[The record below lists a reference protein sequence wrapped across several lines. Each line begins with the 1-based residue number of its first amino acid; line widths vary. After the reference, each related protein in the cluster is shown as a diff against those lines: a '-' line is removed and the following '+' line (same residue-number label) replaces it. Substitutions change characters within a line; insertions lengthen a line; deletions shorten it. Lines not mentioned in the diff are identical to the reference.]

1 MADGEVKIET
11 KLDTSGLDKGLKD
24 MKNKLDEAGK
34 ILDAGAKTG
43 KGFADNLKGISSGAV
58 ASAGAVADVAEAVKK
73 TVDALNDCEAAYKVQ
88 RNAEIAL
95 QQAAKNNPYLNDKS
109 VYNLRNFASDMSA
122 VTGVAVAVKKTV
134 NGLNDCVVA
143 YKGQRNAELALQQA
157 AKNNP
162 YLNDESV
169 YNLRN
174 FAAGMSAVT
183 GVGVAVKKTVNALND
198 CEAAYKVQRN
208 AEIALQQAAK
218 NNPYLNDESV
228 YNLRNFASELQS
240 MSDIG
245 DEQSLKVM
253 ARLAAMGRTEEQIQA
268 IMKAAAD
275 MSAGTGNSIENI
287 AVQLNK
293 TYSGLSGEIGEAN
306 SEIRALTKEELEA
319 GKAIDIIAK
328 QYNGQAAAMADTNV
342 QLANAW
348 GDFKENIGRG
358 WNNVTQPVKQFFLD
372 VLNSINEATAKT
384 KALKDAEKK
393 DKAGTATTA
402 DKKILLKDAQ
412 EQLDSTKKTIDETME
427 ILNNEELLAK
437 KVQEARGYITKAT
450 YQKLLTELQG
460 RYEEQT
466 KRVQKLTEEYNNL
479 SEAEKKAADATAA
492 QKQNEDAAKYIKAN
506 TKALQEQIKTME
518 LKASVTGEEIDA
530 GEMYNAYM
538 QSYIDLITKSNG
550 LVTENNQAAKERL
563 ATLQEWAQKAKD
575 AATEEER
582 LAAAQ
587 KAGEAALQAAESLG
601 YNSKFDEYKAREEE
615 LLQMKKDINAAE
627 IEDADKKRKA
637 LENIDEE
644 LVKNRRNLWNDIAS
658 EVNGYSQQVGQ
669 IINDAAQMA
678 LETEN
683 NKMRAELANLEIKYR
698 KGELGEEEYQKKVAE
713 AKKKGAKI
721 QYQIEMAQWAS
732 NILTA
737 TANTAVGVTQALAKD
752 GIAGIIT
759 GALVGAAGAV
769 QLASIM
775 AAKPIQHFAAGGFVG
790 GINGASMGADNT
802 TIAARG
808 GELVMNANQQRA
820 LWDMING
827 TGSAAGAGGVNLTIN
842 NNAANLVN
850 VKPQITRGQI
860 ELMIDARV
868 NDGLKSGRFNSGLNA
883 ANAGMSGEF
892 YGI

>member
-1 MADGEVKIET
+1 MADGEVKIDT

-24 MKNKLDEAGK
+24 MKNKLDGAGK
-34 ILDAGAKTG
+34 TLDAGAKKG

-58 ASAGAVADVAEAVKK
+58 ASAGAVAGVAVAVKK
-73 TVDALNDCEAAYKVQ
+73 TVDALNDCEKAYQVQ
-88 RNAEIAL
+88 RKAEIAL
-95 QQAAKNNPYLNDKS
+95 Q
-109 VYNLRNFASDMSA
+109 
-122 VTGVAVAVKKTV
+122 T
-134 NGLNDCVVA
+134 
-143 YKGQRNAELALQQA
+143 
-157 AKNNP
+157 
-162 YLNDESV
+162 
-169 YNLRN
+169 
-174 FAAGMSAVT
+174 
-183 GVGVAVKKTVNALND
+183 
-198 CEAAYKVQRN
+198 
-208 AEIALQQAAK
+208 AAK

-240 MSDIG
+240 MSNIG
-245 DEQSLKVM
+245 DEQSLQVM
-253 ARLAAMGRTEEQIQA
+253 AQLAAMGRTEEQIQA

-275 MSAGTGNSIENI
+275 MSAVTGNSIQNV

-293 TYSGLSGEIGEAN
+293 TYSGLAGELGEAN
-306 SEIRALTKEELEA
+306 SAIRGLSKEELEA
-319 GKAIDIIAK
+319 GKAIDIIAQ
-328 QYNGQAAAMADTNV
+328 QYNGQAAAMADNTV

-358 WNNVTQPVKQFFLD
+358 WNKVTQPVKQFFLD
-372 VLNSINEATAKT
+372 VLNDINEATAKT
-384 KALKDAEKK
+384 NAIKDAERK
-393 DKAGTATTA
+393 DKAGTSTAA
-402 DKKILLKDAQ
+402 DKKVLLEGAQ
-412 EQLDSTKKTIDETME
+412 EQLDITKKTIDETME
-427 ILNNEELLAK
+427 ILNNEEKLAEK
-437 KVQEARGYITKAT
+437 IREARGYLTKAT
-450 YQKLLTELQG
+450 YQKSLTELQK

-466 KRVQKLTEEYNNL
+466 KTVQQLTEEYNNL
-479 SEAEKKAADATAA
+479 SEAEKKAADAAAAQASADERKAAA
-492 QKQNEDAAKYIKAN
+492 QKRNEDAAEYIKAN
-506 TKALQEQIKTME
+506 TKALQEQIKAME

-550 LVTENNQAAKERL
+550 LVTENNQAAKDRL

-587 KAGEAALQAAESLG
+587 QAGEAALQAAESLG
-601 YNSKFDEYKAREEE
+601 YNSKYDEYKTREEE

-637 LENIDEE
+637 IENIDEE

-658 EVNGYSQQVGQ
+658 EVNGYAQQVEQ

-737 TANTAVGVTQALAKD
+737 TANTAVGVTQALAQ
-752 GIAGIIT
+752 GGVAGIIT

-775 AAKPIQHFAAGGFVG
+775 AAKPIKHFAAGGFVG

-802 TIAARG
+802 TIAARS

-820 LWDMING
+820 LWDMLNG

-850 VKPQITRGQI
+850 VQPQITRGQI

-883 ANAGMSGEF
+883 ANAGMSGDF

>member
-1 MADGEVKIET
+1 MADGEVKIDT
-11 KLDTSGLDKGLKD
+11 KLDTNGLDKGLKD

-34 ILDAGAKTG
+34 TIDAGTKKG
-43 KGFADNLKGISSGAV
+43 KNFADSFKGIRSNAV
-58 ASAGAVADVAEAVKK
+58 AAAGAVAGVAVAVKK

-95 QQAAKNNPYLNDKS
+95 Q
-109 VYNLRNFASDMSA
+109 
-122 VTGVAVAVKKTV
+122 T
-134 NGLNDCVVA
+134 
-143 YKGQRNAELALQQA
+143 
-157 AKNNP
+157 
-162 YLNDESV
+162 
-169 YNLRN
+169 
-174 FAAGMSAVT
+174 
-183 GVGVAVKKTVNALND
+183 
-198 CEAAYKVQRN
+198 
-208 AEIALQQAAK
+208 AAK

-240 MSDIG
+240 MTNIG
-245 DEQSLKVM
+245 DEQSLQVM
-253 ARLAAMGRTEEQIQA
+253 AQLAAMGRTEEQIQA

-275 MSAGTGNSIENI
+275 MSAVTGNSIQNI

-293 TYSGLSGEIGEAN
+293 TYSGLAGELGEAN
-306 SEIRALTKEELEA
+306 SAIRGLSKEELEA
-319 GKAIDIIAK
+319 GKAIDIIAQ
-328 QYNGQAAAMADTNV
+328 QYNGQAAAMADNTV

-358 WNNVTQPVKQFFLD
+358 WNKVTQPVKQFFLD
-372 VLNSINEATAKT
+372 VLNDINEATAKT
-384 KALKDAEKK
+384 NALKDAKGN
-393 DKAGTATTA
+393 DTAGTATAADTKILLDDAQNRLNQLKEINKNYVNDATETVKSLEELQAEWDAKYGKMNTRARREIGAPDRPRSVSELAASGSRKGGAYIQAAAAENQKEITSLEKEVERLTNQYTELKDAEDKAAEAAQAAADAA
-402 DKKILLKDAQ
+402 DKK
-412 EQLDSTKKTIDETME
+412 
-427 ILNNEELLAK
+427 
-437 KVQEARGYITKAT
+437 
-450 YQKLLTELQG
+450 
-460 RYEEQT
+460 
-466 KRVQKLTEEYNNL
+466 
-479 SEAEKKAADATAA
+479 TAA
-492 QKQNEDAAKYIKAN
+492 QKRNDDAAAYINAN
-506 TKALQEQIKTME
+506 TKALQEQIEAMQ

-550 LVTENNQAAKERL
+550 LITENNQAAKERL

-587 KAGEAALQAAESLG
+587 QAGEAALQAAESLG
-601 YNSKFDEYKAREEE
+601 YNSKFDEYKTREEE

-637 LENIDEE
+637 IENIDEE
-644 LVKNRRNLWNDIAS
+644 LVKNRRNLWNNIAS
-658 EVNGYSQQVGQ
+658 EVNGYAQQVEQ

-713 AKKKGAKI
+713 AKKKGAEM
-721 QYQIEMAQWAS
+721 QYKIEMAQWAS
-732 NILTA
+732 NILAA
-737 TANTAVGVTQALAKD
+737 TANTAVGVTQALAQ
-752 GIAGIIT
+752 GGVAGIIT

-775 AAKPIQHFAAGGFVG
+775 AAKPIKHFAAGGFVG

-802 TIAARG
+802 TIAARS

-827 TGSAAGAGGVNLTIN
+827 TGSSAGAGGVNLTIN

-850 VKPQITRGQI
+850 VQPQITRGQI

-868 NDGLKSGRFNSGLNA
+868 NDGLKSGRYNSGLNA

>member
-1 MADGEVKIET
+1 MADGEVKIDI
-11 KLDTSGLDKGLKD
+11 KLDTGDLEKALKELE
-24 MKNKLDEAGK
+24 NKLNEAGK
-34 ILDAGAKTG
+34 TLGAGAKKG
-43 KGFADNLKGISSGAV
+43 KSFADKLKGISAGAIT
-58 ASAGAVADVAEAVKK
+58 AAGAVAGTAVAVKK
-73 TVDALNDCEAAYKVQ
+73 TVAALNDCEAAYKVQ

-95 QQAAKNNPYLNDKS
+95 QQAAKNNPYLN
-109 VYNLRNFASDMSA
+109 N
-122 VTGVAVAVKKTV
+122 
-134 NGLNDCVVA
+134 
-143 YKGQRNAELALQQA
+143 
-157 AKNNP
+157 
-162 YLNDESV
+162 
-169 YNLRN
+169 
-174 FAAGMSAVT
+174 
-183 GVGVAVKKTVNALND
+183 
-198 CEAAYKVQRN
+198 
-208 AEIALQQAAK
+208 
-218 NNPYLNDESV
+218 ESV

-240 MSDIG
+240 MSNIG
-245 DEQSLKVM
+245 DEQSLQVM
-253 ARLAAMGRTEEQIQA
+253 AQLAAMGRTEEQIQA

-275 MSAGTGNSIENI
+275 MSAVTGNSLQNV

-293 TYSGLSGEIGEAN
+293 TYSGLAGELGEAN
-306 SEIRALTKEELEA
+306 SAIRGLTKEELEA

-328 QYNGQAAAMADTNV
+328 QYNGQAAAMADNAV
-342 QLANAW
+342 QLSNSW
-348 GDFKENIGRG
+348 GDLKENIGRG
-358 WNNVTQPVKQFFLD
+358 WSKVTQPVKQFFLD
-372 VLNSINEATAKT
+372 VLNDINEAIAKT
-384 KALKDAEKK
+384 NALKDAERK
-393 DKAGTATTA
+393 DKAGTSTAA
-402 DKKILLKDAQ
+402 DKKLLLKKAQNRLTQLKELNKSYVKETAETVKTLEELQAEWDAKYGKMNPRMRRARNVPARPTSTGTANKKGVTYIKAEAVENQKEIARLEKEVERLTNQYTELKDA
-412 EQLDSTKKTIDETME
+412 ED
-427 ILNNEELLAK
+427 
-437 KVQEARGYITKAT
+437 
-450 YQKLLTELQG
+450 
-460 RYEEQT
+460 
-466 KRVQKLTEEYNNL
+466 
-479 SEAEKKAADATAA
+479 KAAAAADKKTAA
-492 QKQNEDAAKYIKAN
+492 QKRNDDAAKYIKAN
-506 TKALQEQIKTME
+506 TKALQEQIKAME

-538 QSYIDLITKSNG
+538 HSYIDLLTKSNG
-550 LVTENNQAAKERL
+550 LVTENNQAAKDRL

-587 KAGEAALQAAESLG
+587 QAGEAALQAAESLG
-601 YNSKFDEYKAREEE
+601 YNSKFDEYKTREEE

-627 IEDADKKRKA
+627 IEDADEKRKA

-644 LVKNRRNLWNDIAS
+644 LVKNRRNLWNNIAS
-658 EVNGYSQQVGQ
+658 EVNGYSQQVEQ

-732 NILTA
+732 NILAA
-737 TANTAVGVTQALAKD
+737 TANTAVGVTQALAQ
-752 GIAGIIT
+752 GGVAGIIT

-775 AAKPIQHFAAGGFVG
+775 AAKPIKHFAAGGFVG

-802 TIAARG
+802 TIAARS

-842 NNAANLVN
+842 NNAANLVT
-850 VKPQITRGQI
+850 VQPQITRGQI

>member
-1 MADGEVKIET
+1 MADGEVKIDT
-11 KLDTSGLDKGLKD
+11 KLDTSGVDKGLKD

-34 ILDAGAKTG
+34 TIDAGTKKG
-43 KGFADNLKGISSGAV
+43 KGFADSLKGISSKAV
-58 ASAGAVADVAEAVKK
+58 ASAGAVA
-73 TVDALNDCEAAYKVQ
+73 
-88 RNAEIAL
+88 
-95 QQAAKNNPYLNDKS
+95 
-109 VYNLRNFASDMSA
+109 
-122 VTGVAVAVKKTV
+122 GVAVALKKTI
-134 NGLNDCVVA
+134 G
-143 YKGQRNAELALQQA
+143 
-157 AKNNP
+157 
-162 YLNDESV
+162 
-169 YNLRN
+169 
-174 FAAGMSAVT
+174 
-183 GVGVAVKKTVNALND
+183 ALND

-228 YNLRNFASELQS
+228 YNLRNFASELQAIS
-240 MSDIG
+240 NIG
-245 DEQSLKVM
+245 DEQSIQVM
-253 ARLAAMGRTEEQIQA
+253 AQLAAMGRTEEQIQA

-275 MSAGTGNSIENI
+275 MSAVTGNSIQNV

-293 TYSGLSGEIGEAN
+293 TYSGLAGELGEAN
-306 SEIRALTKEELEA
+306 SEIRGLTKEELEA

-328 QYNGQAAAMADTNV
+328 QYNGQAAAMVDNTV
-342 QLANAW
+342 QLTNAW

-358 WNNVTQPVKQFFLD
+358 WNNATSPVKQFFID
-372 VLNSINEATAKT
+372 MLNDLNEAEAKT
-384 KALKDAEKK
+384 NRLKDAKGKDTAGTATAADTKLLLDDAQNRLTQLKELNKSYVKETTETVKTLEELQAEWDAKYGKMSPRMRRERGAPARPTSTGTGNKKGGAYLDEAAQENEKEIARLEKEVERLTNQYTGLKDAE
-393 DKAGTATTA
+393 DKAAAAAQEAADAA
-402 DKKILLKDAQ
+402 DKKA
-412 EQLDSTKKTIDETME
+412 
-427 ILNNEELLAK
+427 
-437 KVQEARGYITKAT
+437 
-450 YQKLLTELQG
+450 
-460 RYEEQT
+460 
-466 KRVQKLTEEYNNL
+466 
-479 SEAEKKAADATAA
+479 AA
-492 QKQNEDAAKYIKAN
+492 QKRNDDAAEYIKAN
-506 TKALQEQIKTME
+506 AKALQEQIEAMQ
-518 LKASVTGEEIDA
+518 LKAAVTGEEIDA

-550 LVTENNQAAKERL
+550 LVTENNQVAKDRL

-627 IEDADKKRKA
+627 IEDADEKRKA
-637 LENIDEE
+637 IENIDEE
-644 LVKNRRNLWNDIAS
+644 LVQNRRNLWNNIAS
-658 EVNGYSQQVGQ
+658 EVNGYSQQVEQ

-732 NILTA
+732 NILAA
-737 TANTAVGVTQALAKD
+737 TANTAVGVTQALAQ
-752 GIAGIIT
+752 GGFPAGIIM

-775 AAKPIQHFAAGGFVG
+775 ASKPVKHFAAGGVVG
-790 GINGASMGADNT
+790 GMNGASMGADNT
-802 TIAARG
+802 TIAART
-808 GELVMNANQQRA
+808 GEMVMNANQQRA
-820 LWDMING
+820 LWDMLNG
-827 TGSAAGAGGVNLTIN
+827 TGSAVGPGGVNLTIN

-850 VKPQITRGQI
+850 VQPQITRGQI

-868 NDGLKSGRFNSGLNA
+868 NDGLKSGRYNSGLNA

>member
-1 MADGEVKIET
+1 MADGEVKIDT
-11 KLDTSGLDKGLKD
+11 KLDTSGVDKGLKD
-24 MKNKLDEAGK
+24 LNKKLDDAGK
-34 ILDAGAKTG
+34 SIDNAGKKSKTLNTNLGGIG
-43 KGFADNLKGISSGAV
+43 KGAIA
-58 ASAGAVADVAEAVKK
+58 AAGAVAGVAVAVKK
-73 TVDALNDCEAAYKVQ
+73 TVDALNDCEKAYQVQ
-88 RNAEIAL
+88 RKAEIAL
-95 QQAAKNNPYLNDKS
+95 Q
-109 VYNLRNFASDMSA
+109 
-122 VTGVAVAVKKTV
+122 T
-134 NGLNDCVVA
+134 
-143 YKGQRNAELALQQA
+143 
-157 AKNNP
+157 
-162 YLNDESV
+162 
-169 YNLRN
+169 
-174 FAAGMSAVT
+174 
-183 GVGVAVKKTVNALND
+183 
-198 CEAAYKVQRN
+198 
-208 AEIALQQAAK
+208 AAK

-240 MSDIG
+240 MSNIG
-245 DEQSLKVM
+245 DEQSLQVM
-253 ARLAAMGRTEEQIQA
+253 AQLAAMGRTEEQIQA

-275 MSAGTGNSIENI
+275 MSAVTGNSIQNI

-306 SEIRALTKEELEA
+306 SAIRALSKEELEA
-319 GKAIDIIAK
+319 GKAIDIIAQ
-328 QYNGQAAAMADTNV
+328 QYNGQAAAMADNTV

-358 WNNVTQPVKQFFLD
+358 WNKVTQPVKQFFLD
-372 VLNSINEATAKT
+372 ILNDINESTTKT
-384 KALKDAEKK
+384 NDLKDASGKRN
-393 DKAGTATTA
+393 AGTATSA
-402 DKKILLKDAQ
+402 DTKIILDDAQ
-412 EQLDSTKKTIDETME
+412 QQLDSTKKAIDETME
-427 ILNNEELLAK
+427 ILNSEELLAK
-437 KVQEARGYITKAT
+437 KVQYSRGYVTKAT
-450 YQKLLTELQG
+450 YQKSLTALQK

-466 KRVQKLTEEYNNL
+466 KTVQQLTEEYNNL
-479 SEAEKKAADATAA
+479 SEAEKKAADVAAA
-492 QKQNEDAAKYIKAN
+492 QASAEEKAASLKKRDDEAVTYINAN
-506 TKALQEQIKTME
+506 TKALQEQIKAMQ

-530 GEMYNAYM
+530 GEMYNTYM

-601 YNSKFDEYKAREEE
+601 YNSKFDEYKTREEE

-627 IEDADKKRKA
+627 IEDADKKREA
-637 LENIDEE
+637 IENIDEE
-644 LVKNRRNLWNDIAS
+644 LVKNRRNLWNNIAS

-721 QYQIEMAQWAS
+721 QYQIEMAQWAT

-737 TANTAVGVTQALAKD
+737 TANTAVGVTQALAQ
-752 GIAGIIT
+752 GGVAGIIT

-775 AAKPIQHFAAGGFVG
+775 AAKPIKHFAAGGFVG

-802 TIAARG
+802 TIAARS

-850 VKPQITRGQI
+850 VQPQITRGQI

>member
-1 MADGEVKIET
+1 MADGEVKIDT

-24 MKNKLDEAGK
+24 MKNKLDGASK
-34 ILDAGAKTG
+34 TIDAGTEKG
-43 KGFADNLKGISSGAV
+43 KGFADSLKGISSKAV
-58 ASAGAVADVAEAVKK
+58 ASAGAVA
-73 TVDALNDCEAAYKVQ
+73 
-88 RNAEIAL
+88 
-95 QQAAKNNPYLNDKS
+95 
-109 VYNLRNFASDMSA
+109 
-122 VTGVAVAVKKTV
+122 GVAVALKKTV
-134 NGLNDCVVA
+134 A
-143 YKGQRNAELALQQA
+143 
-157 AKNNP
+157 
-162 YLNDESV
+162 
-169 YNLRN
+169 
-174 FAAGMSAVT
+174 
-183 GVGVAVKKTVNALND
+183 ALND

-240 MSDIG
+240 MTNIG
-245 DEQSLKVM
+245 DEQSIQVM
-253 ARLAAMGRTEEQIQA
+253 AQLAAMGRTEEQIQA

-275 MSAGTGNSIENI
+275 MSAVTGNSIQNV

-293 TYSGLSGEIGEAN
+293 TYSGLAGELGEAN
-306 SEIRALTKEELEA
+306 SAIRALTKEELEA
-319 GKAIDIIAK
+319 GKAIEIIAQ
-328 QYNGQAAAMADTNV
+328 QYNGQAAAMADNTV
-342 QLANAW
+342 QLSNAW

-358 WNNVTQPVKQFFLD
+358 WSKVTEPVKQFFLN
-372 VLNSINEATAKT
+372 VLNDINEATAKT
-384 KALKDAEKK
+384 NALKDAKGK
-393 DKAGTATTA
+393 RNDGTATAA
-402 DKKILLKDAQ
+402 DTKILLDDAQ
-412 EQLDSTKKTIDETME
+412 KQVENTQSEIEKTI
-427 ILNNEELLAK
+427 ELLNDEEKLAEK
-437 KVQEARGYITKAT
+437 IREARGYISKSTF
-450 YQKLLTELQG
+450 QKSLSDLQK
-460 RYEEQT
+460 RYEEEIQT
-466 KRVQKLTEEYNNL
+466 VNQLTEEYNAL
-479 SEAEKKAADATAA
+479 SESEKKAADAAAAQASAEERKAAA
-492 QKQNEDAAKYIKAN
+492 QKRNEDAAEYIKAN
-506 TKALQEQIKTME
+506 TKALQEQIEAMQ

-538 QSYIDLITKSNG
+538 QSYIDLIAKSKG

-563 ATLQEWAQKAKD
+563 STLQEWAQKAKD

-582 LAAAQ
+582 LAEVQ

-601 YNSKFDEYKAREEE
+601 YNSKFDEYKTREEE

-637 LENIDEE
+637 IENIDEE
-644 LVKNRRNLWNDIAS
+644 LVKNRRNLWNNIAS
-658 EVNGYSQQVGQ
+658 EVNEYSQQVGQ

-732 NILTA
+732 NLLAA
-737 TANTAVGVTQALAKD
+737 TANTAVGVTQALAQ
-752 GIAGIIT
+752 GGFPAGIIM

-775 AAKPIQHFAAGGFVG
+775 AAKPIKHFAAGGFVG

-802 TIAARG
+802 TIAARS
-808 GELVMNANQQRA
+808 GELVVNANQQRA

-827 TGSAAGAGGVNLTIN
+827 TGNAAGAGGVNLTIN

-850 VKPQITRGQI
+850 VQPQITRGQI

-868 NDGLKSGRFNSGLNA
+868 NDSLKNGRYNSGLNA
-883 ANAGMSGEF
+883 AQAGMSGEF

>member
-1 MADGEVKIET
+1 MADGEVKIDT
-11 KLDTSGLDKGLKD
+11 KLDTSGVDKGLKD
-24 MKNKLDEAGK
+24 LNKKLGDAGK
-34 ILDAGAKTG
+34 SIDNAGKKSKTLNTNLGGIG
-43 KGFADNLKGISSGAV
+43 KGAIA
-58 ASAGAVADVAEAVKK
+58 AAGAVAGVAVAVKK
-73 TVDALNDCEAAYKVQ
+73 TVDALNDCEKAYQVQ
-88 RNAEIAL
+88 RKAEIAL
-95 QQAAKNNPYLNDKS
+95 Q
-109 VYNLRNFASDMSA
+109 
-122 VTGVAVAVKKTV
+122 T
-134 NGLNDCVVA
+134 
-143 YKGQRNAELALQQA
+143 
-157 AKNNP
+157 
-162 YLNDESV
+162 
-169 YNLRN
+169 
-174 FAAGMSAVT
+174 
-183 GVGVAVKKTVNALND
+183 
-198 CEAAYKVQRN
+198 
-208 AEIALQQAAK
+208 AAK

-240 MSDIG
+240 MSNIG
-245 DEQSLKVM
+245 DEQSLQVM
-253 ARLAAMGRTEEQIQA
+253 AQLAAMGRTEEQIQA

-275 MSAGTGNSIENI
+275 MSAVTGNSIQNI

-306 SEIRALTKEELEA
+306 SAIRALSKEELEA
-319 GKAIDIIAK
+319 GKAIDIIAQ
-328 QYNGQAAAMADTNV
+328 QYNGQAAAMADNTV

-358 WNNVTQPVKQFFLD
+358 WNKVTQPVKQFFLD
-372 VLNSINEATAKT
+372 ILNDINESTTKT
-384 KALKDAEKK
+384 NDLKDASGKRN
-393 DKAGTATTA
+393 AGTATSA
-402 DKKILLKDAQ
+402 DTKIILDDAQ
-412 EQLDSTKKTIDETME
+412 QQLDSTKKAINETME
-427 ILNNEELLAK
+427 ILNSEELLAK
-437 KVQEARGYITKAT
+437 KVQESRGYVTKAT
-450 YQKLLTELQG
+450 YQKSLTALQK

-466 KRVQKLTEEYNNL
+466 KTVQQLTEEYNNL
-479 SEAEKKAADATAA
+479 SEAEKKAADVAAA
-492 QKQNEDAAKYIKAN
+492 QASAEEKAASLKKRDDEAVTYINAN
-506 TKALQEQIKTME
+506 TKALQEQIKAMQ

-601 YNSKFDEYKAREEE
+601 YNSKFDEYKTREEK

-637 LENIDEE
+637 LEYIDEE
-644 LVKNRRNLWNDIAS
+644 LVKNRRNLWNNIAS

-721 QYQIEMAQWAS
+721 QYQIEMAQWAT

-737 TANTAVGVTQALAKD
+737 TANTAVGVTQALAQ
-752 GIAGIIT
+752 GGVAGIIT

-775 AAKPIQHFAAGGFVG
+775 AAKPIKHFAAGGFVG

-802 TIAARG
+802 TIAARS

-850 VKPQITRGQI
+850 VQPQITRGQI

>member
-1 MADGEVKIET
+1 MADGEVKIDT

-24 MKNKLDEAGK
+24 MKNKLDGAGK
-34 ILDAGAKTG
+34 TLDAGAKKG
-43 KGFADNLKGISSGAV
+43 KGFADSLKGISPKVAAV
-58 ASAGAVADVAEAVKK
+58 VA
-73 TVDALNDCEAAYKVQ
+73 N
-88 RNAEIAL
+88 
-95 QQAAKNNPYLNDKS
+95 
-109 VYNLRNFASDMSA
+109 
-122 VTGVAVAVKKTV
+122 VTLGAVAVKKTV
-134 NGLNDCVVA
+134 A
-143 YKGQRNAELALQQA
+143 
-157 AKNNP
+157 
-162 YLNDESV
+162 
-169 YNLRN
+169 
-174 FAAGMSAVT
+174 
-183 GVGVAVKKTVNALND
+183 ALND
-198 CEAAYKVQRN
+198 CEKAFKVQRN

-228 YNLRNFASELQS
+228 YNLRNFARELQS
-240 MSDIG
+240 MSNIG
-245 DEQSLKVM
+245 DEQSLQVM
-253 ARLAAMGRTEEQIQA
+253 AQLAAMGRTEEQIQA

-275 MSAGTGNSIENI
+275 MSAVTGNSIQNV

-293 TYSGLSGEIGEAN
+293 TYSGLAGELGEAN
-306 SEIRALTKEELEA
+306 SAIRGLSKEELEA
-319 GKAIDIIAK
+319 GKAIDIIAQ
-328 QYNGQAAAMADTNV
+328 QYKGQAAAMADNTV
-342 QLANAW
+342 QLSNAW
-348 GDFKENIGRG
+348 GDLKENIGRG
-358 WNNVTQPVKQFFLD
+358 WSKVTQPVKQFFID
-372 VLNSINEATAKT
+372 TLNDINEAIAKT
-384 KALKDAEKK
+384 NALKDAEKK
-393 DKAGTATTA
+393 DKAGTATAA
-402 DKKILLKDAQ
+402 DKKVLLKDAQ
-412 EQLDSTKKTIDETME
+412 EQLDRTKKFIEETKE

-437 KVQEARGYITKAT
+437 KMQESRGYLNKAS
-450 YQKLLTELQG
+450 YQKSLTAFQKQ
-460 RYEEQT
+460 YEEQT
-466 KRVQKLTEEYNNL
+466 KRVQQLTEEYNNL
-479 SEAEKKAADATAA
+479 SKAEKKTADAKAA
-492 QKQNEDAAKYIKAN
+492 QKGNEDAAKYIKEN
-506 TKALQEQIKTME
+506 TKALQEQIKAME
-518 LKASVTGEEIDA
+518 LKASVKGEEVDA
-530 GEMYNAYM
+530 GEIYNAYM
-538 QSYIDLITKSNG
+538 QSYIDLITKSSG

-587 KAGEAALQAAESLG
+587 QAGEAALQAAESLG
-601 YNSKFDEYKAREEE
+601 YNSKFDEYKTREEE

-637 LENIDEE
+637 IENIDEE
-644 LVKNRRNLWNDIAS
+644 LVKNRRNLWNGIAS
-658 EVNGYSQQVGQ
+658 EVNGYAQQVGQ

-737 TANTAVGVTQALAKD
+737 TANTAVGVTQALAQ
-752 GIAGIIT
+752 GGVAGIIT

-775 AAKPIQHFAAGGFVG
+775 AAKPIKHFAAGGFVG

-802 TIAARG
+802 TIAARS

-820 LWDMING
+820 LWDILNG
-827 TGSAAGAGGVNLTIN
+827 TGNAAGTGGVNLTIN

-850 VKPQITRGQI
+850 VQPQITRGQI